1 MTGIPE
7 NGPPGWNTYP
17 PEQLLS
23 YLSVENRHILY
34 SLTIKLLISVYI
46 LYYSFIVCL
55 VFQCSTYPL
64 DPLFIWPKCP
74 EHINR
79 MDVFQRVP
87 VFHPEKGCLD
97 RIPGQKF
104 PERIAV

>member
-1 MTGIPE
+1 
-7 NGPPGWNTYP
+7 
-17 PEQLLS
+17 
-23 YLSVENRHILY
+23 
-34 SLTIKLLISVYI
+34 
-46 LYYSFIVCL
+46 
-55 VFQCSTYPL
+55 
-64 DPLFIWPKCP
+64 
-74 EHINR
+74 